1 MSNKKLKIFLLAIF
15 SVVLGIICIS
25 VFSSKNNET
34 LYLSKNVNKFKLI
47 THSNEKFDDKFFSNY
62 PSLIFFGFL
71 NCPDVCPFT
80 LTKISEIIDK
90 LKDKSE
96 FMRFYFVTVD
106 PERDKIE
113 DLKEYLNAFDPKII
127 GVTGSNIGIE
137 NFLKYMYV
145 YKKEIQLDNN
155 NYTIDHS
162 SQIFLFKKNGSFFGT
177 LSTNEK
183 DNNIL
188 DKINK
193 LINGA

>member
-1 MSNKKLKIFLLAIF
+1 MNNKKLKIFILAIF
-15 SVVLGIICIS
+15 SGVLGIIYIS
-25 VFSSKNNET
+25 VFNSNKNET
-34 LYLSKNVNKFKLI
+34 LYLSKNINKFKLI
-47 THSNEKFDDKFFSNY
+47 THSNERFDDKLFSNH

-80 LTKISEIIDK
+80 LTKISEIINK
-90 LKDKSE
+90 LKDKSD

-113 DLKEYLNAFDPKII
+113 ELKEYLNAFHPRII

-137 NFLKYMYV
+137 SFLKYMYV
-145 YKKEIQLDNN
+145 YKKEIKLDDN

-162 SQIFLFKKNGSFFGT
+162 SQIFLFKRNGRFFGT
-177 LSTNEK
+177 LSTNEQ
-183 DNNIL
+183 DNKIL
-188 DKINK
+188 GKINK

>member
-1 MSNKKLKIFLLAIF
+1 MSSIKSKVFLLAIF
-15 SVVLGIICIS
+15 ALVLGIISIS
-25 VFSSKNNET
+25 VFSLKNNET
-34 LYLSKNVNKFKLI
+34 LNLSKNINKFKLI
-47 THSNEKFDDKFFSNY
+47 THNNEKFDDKFFSNY

-80 LTKISEIIDK
+80 LSKISEIIHK
-90 LKDKSE
+90 LNEQSE
-96 FMRFYFVTVD
+96 LMRFYFVTVD

-127 GVTGSNIGIE
+127 GVTGSNVGIE

-145 YKKEIQLDNN
+145 YKKEIYLDSN

-177 LSTNEK
+177 ISTNEK
-183 DNNIL
+183 DINIL
-188 DKINK
+188 GKINK

>member
-34 LYLSKNVNKFKLI
+34 LYLSKNVNKYKLI
-47 THSNEKFDDKFFSNY
+47 THSNEKFDEKFFSNY

-80 LTKISEIIDK
+80 LTKISEIIEK

-96 FMRFYFVTVD
+96 LMRFYFVTVD

-113 DLKEYLNAFDPKII
+113 DLKEYLNAFHPKII
-127 GVTGSNIGIE
+127 GVTGSNIDIE

-162 SQIFLFKKNGSFFGT
+162 SQIFLFNKNGSFFGT

-183 DNNIL
+183 ENNIL
-188 DKINK
+188 SKISK
-193 LINGA
+193 ILNGA